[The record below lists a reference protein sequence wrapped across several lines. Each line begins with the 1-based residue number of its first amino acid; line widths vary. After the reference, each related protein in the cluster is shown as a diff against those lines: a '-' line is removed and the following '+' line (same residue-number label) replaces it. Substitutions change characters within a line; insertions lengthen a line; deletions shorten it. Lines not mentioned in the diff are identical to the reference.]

1 MRIAASREH
10 HEAKDQ
16 AERRER
22 REGSDRLHLH
32 QWFSPLPRG
41 GIVPGASIP
50 ARTTK
55 ETFSWVGKLGWR
67 TTTSPA
73 TIPKATCEA
82 TNQNQS
88 MWDASNGFNSPRI
101 VYSSPDHSTGAMSP
115 PSTIGRRGNMGSIA
129 P

>member
-16 AERRER
+16 AEDRRRRES
-22 REGSDRLHLH
+22 SDRLRLH

-50 ARTTK
+50 ARTTN

-73 TIPKATCEA
+73 TIPKATDERQ
-82 TNQNQS
+82 NQNQP
-88 MWDASNGFNSPRI
+88 MRAGGGGFHRPR
-101 VYSSPDHSTGAMSP
+101 S
-115 PSTIGRRGNMGSIA
+115 
-129 P
+129 